1 MKQLAPLFLAVTLLL
16 SLTACG
22 SRSSG
27 PAEPE
32 PRSTL
37 VYGSADYTRINP
49 AMDEHGEIN
58 LLLFNGLTA
67 HDGENQIVPGLA
79 QSWEYDEASCTY
91 TFRLR
96 DGVLWHDGQPFTAG
110 DVKFTIEAIMD
121 PENGAENAPNYEDVE
136 QITVLD
142 ETSIVFQLSAP
153 NAAFLEYMSIP
164 ILPRHLLEG
173 EDMQQSAFFR
183 APVGT
188 GPYKLESWD
197 EGQAIVL
204 VKNED
209 YYLGCPNI
217 DQIIFKIAADDN
229 AQAIQLES
237 GELDLALLDPRN
249 AQNFAGR
256 DGFVCYDMQTADY
269 RGILFN
275 FQHDYWTANRDLIP
289 AVCYALDRQSII
301 DSVLLGQGMAAYGPL
316 QRNMYN
322 NESVEHYDY
331 DPAKAREILETAGCT
346 MGPDGYYQRG
356 GTEVGFLL
364 SVMPGEQ
371 DRIDI
376 AQAAAQQL
384 REAGI
389 HCTVELPA
397 QIDWAGQMAGLI
409 GWGSPFDA
417 DEIGRA
423 HV

>member
-1 MKQLAPLFLAVTLLL
+1 MGIYFLETGANQRPSKVVYDRAWSAIAQAKPGDIDWDKALEGVEWFHITGITPAISKSAMEL
-16 SLTACG
+16 SLESVKEAKKRGITVSCDLNYRKNLWKYGKRA
-22 SRSSG
+22 
-27 PAEPE
+27 AEVMRE
-32 PRSTL
+32 
-37 VYGSADYTRINP
+37 
-49 AMDEHGEIN
+49 
-58 LLLFNGLTA
+58 
-67 HDGENQIVPGLA
+67 LA
-79 QSWEYDEASCTY
+79 NY
-91 TFRLR
+91 
-96 DGVLWHDGQPFTAG
+96 V
-110 DVKFTIEAIMD
+110 DVAIAN
-121 PENGAENAPNYEDVE
+121 EEDVQKALE
-136 QITVLD
+136 ITTDV
-142 ETSIVFQLSAP
+142 V
-153 NAAFLEYMSIP
+153 
-164 ILPRHLLEG
+164 
-173 EDMQQSAFFR
+173 
-183 APVGT
+183 V
-188 GPYKLESWD
+188 
-197 EGQAIVL
+197 
-204 VKNED
+204 
-209 YYLGCPNI
+209 
-217 DQIIFKIAADDN
+217 
-229 AQAIQLES
+229 ES

-417 DEIGRA
+417 DDHTYKVFGSGKGANYNGYSNPRVDEYLTLARQSSDPETRRHYYAKFQEELASDPPYAFLCYIDANYVAKSTVQGISA
-423 HV
+423 SKVLGHHGVGIFWNIHQWTLDESETQ

>member
-142 ETSIVFQLSAP
+142 ETSVAFQLSAP

-188 GPYKLESWD
+188 GPYKLESW
-197 EGQAIVL
+197 
-204 VKNED
+204 ED
-209 YYLGCPNI
+209 R
-217 DQIIFKIAADDN
+217 K
-229 AQAIQLES
+229 
-237 GELDLALLDPRN
+237 
-249 AQNFAGR
+249 
-256 DGFVCYDMQTADY
+256 
-269 RGILFN
+269 
-275 FQHDYWTANRDLIP
+275 
-289 AVCYALDRQSII
+289 
-301 DSVLLGQGMAAYGPL
+301 SV
-316 QRNMYN
+316 
-322 NESVEHYDY
+322 V
-331 DPAKAREILETAGCT
+331 
-346 MGPDGYYQRG
+346 
-356 GTEVGFLL
+356 
-364 SVMPGEQ
+364 
-371 DRIDI
+371 
-376 AQAAAQQL
+376 
-384 REAGI
+384 
-389 HCTVELPA
+389 
-397 QIDWAGQMAGLI
+397 
-409 GWGSPFDA
+409 
-417 DEIGRA
+417 
-423 HV
+423 